1 MGFHVLRKVFKA
13 HFLLL
18 LAISAV
24 VFIVACGEDETPT
37 GTAGP
42 GATGTATAQGT
53 PTRTPTQPAKMELN
67 RLVIAAAPTGYDT
80 NLTWM
85 QGRTSQID
93 KMPALEYLV
102 GSDRN
107 TGEYI
112 QELAEKWEASADG
125 KSWTISLR
133 QGIPFHDPQWGNFG
147 AKDVQHAVFLLT
159 QPESIQ
165 SSTGTWRG
173 WLGITAQ
180 DTIEAAAT
188 KVQQKV
194 QVVNDQ
200 QVTVNLGVVAPEFFD
215 TISITQDLV
224 MESKARWDSGGKDLY
239 SQGVVGTGPFQFV
252 ERVVNQHVLYE
263 RVEDHWR
270 KTPEYKELQFR
281 WIAEELTRMA
291 ALISGEAQIAGIPR
305 SLQRD
310 VQNEGMSIVT
320 SKLPSV
326 QLWVNI
332 GGQYYMTPELM
343 DPNSPLVKKEVRQAM
358 SMAINREEIS
368 TTFLQGRTDPLSVV
382 GYHTQ
387 LDGVVWPGVYNQNWD
402 SNFEA
407 NYAYNP
413 TKAKELLTQAG
424 YPNGFEFT
432 QYIYKNIQL
441 PEAKDISEAISNY
454 WKAVGLTPK
463 IVEVEFAE
471 VRDKYRK
478 REMQGAVWL
487 QTGGRIL
494 VIDYI
499 RVYNKNVNGV
509 AHVFEDAYIE
519 ERMDQMNTTV
529 GNSDRSRLL
538 KEIGD
543 HKFEE
548 FAEIPMYWLF
558 TEVAVN
564 PEIIGNYSFTGTV
577 TGIYS
582 HLEFIELAAK

>member
-1 MGFHVLRKVFKA
+1 LSNRRLYMKGLYLPVLLVA
-13 HFLLL
+13 TALVL
-18 LAISAV
+18 IT
-24 VFIVACGEDETPT
+24 ACGEDATPT

-42 GATGTATAQGT
+42 GATGTATAQAT
-53 PTRTPTQPAKMELN
+53 PTSAPTQSPKVELN

-80 NLTWM
+80 NFTWL

-93 KMPALEYLV
+93 KMPALEFLV

-112 QELAEKWEASADG
+112 PELAEKWETSADG
-125 KSWTISLR
+125 KDWTVSLR
-133 QGIPFHDPQWGNFG
+133 QGIEFHEPEWGTFG
-147 AKDVQHAVFLLT
+147 AKDVRHAVFLLT
-159 QPESIQ
+159 QPEAIQ
-165 SSTGTWRG
+165 SSTGLWRG
-173 WLGITAQ
+173 WMDVTAE
-180 DTIEAAAT
+180 DSIEAAAI
-188 KVQQKV
+188 KVQEKV
-194 QVVNDQ
+194 EIVNDQ
-200 QVTVNLGVVAPEFFD
+200 EVVFHLASAAPEFFD
-215 TISITQDLV
+215 TISITADLV
-224 MESKARWDSGGKDLY
+224 MESKARWDAGGKDLY
-239 SQGVVGTGPFQFV
+239 GEKVVGTGPFEFV
-252 ERVVNQHVLYE
+252 ERVVNQHVLYK

-270 KTPEYKELQFR
+270 KTAEYEELQFR

-326 QLWVNI
+326 QLWINI
-332 GGQYYMTPELM
+332 GGQYYTTPELT
-343 DPNSPLVKKEVRQAM
+343 DPNSPFLRKEVRQAM
-358 SMAINREEIS
+358 SMAINSQEIS
-368 TTFLQGRTDPLSVV
+368 ETFLQGRTDPLSVV

-387 LDGVVWPGVYNQNWD
+387 LDGVVWPGVYNSDWD
-402 SNFEA
+402 RDFEEQ
-407 NYAYNP
+407 YGYNP
-413 TKAKELLTQAG
+413 TRAQELLAQAG

-478 REMQGAVWL
+478 REMQGAAWL

-499 RVYNKNVNGV
+499 RVYNKSVNGV

-519 ERMDQMNTTV
+519 ERMDQLGVTV
-529 GNSDRSRLL
+529 DKEERARLL
-538 KEIGD
+538 REIGD
-543 HKFEE
+543 HKFAE
-548 FAEIPMYWLF
+548 FAEIPMFWLF

-564 PEIIGNYSFTGTV
+564 PTVVENYAFTGTV

-582 HLEFIELAAK
+582 HLEFIELAPR